1 MMDATALLV
10 DADAET
16 GYFVGKVREFVS
28 LCDGTG
34 RNGIKMGY
42 R

>member
-1 MMDATALLV
+1 MDATALLV

-16 GYFVGKVREFVS
+16 LYFVGKVREFVC